1 MKVLIKQS
9 LIVYCYK
16 TDNYDEFKKRV
27 CLLIRYIQK
36 QIDTRLIQ
44 YICGR

>member
-1 MKVLIKQS
+1 MKILIKQT

-16 TDNYDEFKKRV
+16 ADNYDEFKRRV

-36 QIDTRLIQ
+36 QNTFMII
-44 YICGR
+44 